1 MLACSLL
8 STLAFALLFFS
19 PFLITYLQRRA
30 ATSWS
35 CGRQSHAPQ
44 PLSRK
49 GASPLPRLGQHPVLF
64 GLDILYQDFRDLH
77 NHNPSNCLL
86 ARYNAH
92 GQTYLSTHL
101 GQSFADY
108 EKGGW
113 AQTVAKYIDGDA
125 WHASGALLK
134 PLFKRNRAADV
145 RVLEPHACRRV
156 DYLRARQGAF
166 VDFRQAAQMVVL
178 DAITEM
184 LTGESALSL
193 ASSISASTKGKESGY
208 STEGAAL
215 LDLIDELEP

>member
-1 MLACSLL
+1 
-8 STLAFALLFFS
+8 
-19 PFLITYLQRRA
+19 
-30 ATSWS
+30 
-35 CGRQSHAPQ
+35 
-44 PLSRK
+44 
-49 GASPLPRLGQHPVLF
+49 LGQHPVLF

-77 NHNPSNCLL
+77 NHNSSNCLL
-86 ARYNAH
+86 ARHNAH

-145 RVLEPHACRRV
+145 RVLEPHADRLV
-156 DYLRARQGAF
+156 DYLRARQRAF
-166 VDFRQAAQMVVL
+166 VDFRRAVQMVVL
-178 DAITEM
+178 DVTTEM
-184 LTGESALSL
+184 LTGESTLSL
-193 ASSISASTKGKESGY
+193 ASSISASTKGKESGN
-208 STEGAAL
+208 STKGAAL